1 MSSLATAI
9 DAYLRALDLERGRS
23 PHTIRAIGG
32 DLRRFADFAN
42 GQGASELDDLS
53 LELFRDWLWH
63 ESEQGHAAS
72 TLARR
77 SSSARGFTA
86 WLRTSGRGEDVARR
100 LRSPKIGRSLPR
112 MVSADNMD
120 AIFAELRARSATG
133 DPVALRDE
141 AIVELLYATG
151 IRVSELCGL
160 NLDSVD
166 FERRTVR
173 VIGKGDRERVVP
185 FGRPCAEALTE
196 WCARGRPEIAND
208 RSGEALFLGAR
219 GGRLNPR
226 TVYELS
232 RRELEHSPGSGPAG
246 AHTFR
251 HTAATHLLDGGADL
265 RSVQELLGHAN
276 LGTTQIYTHVSS
288 ERLRE
293 TYRRAHPRA

>member
-42 GQGASELDDLS
+42 GQGASDLADLS

-160 NLDSVD
+160 NLASVD

-185 FGRPCAEALTE
+185 FGRPCAEALAE
-196 WCARGRPEIAND
+196 WCARGR
-208 RSGEALFLGAR
+208 
-219 GGRLNPR
+219 
-226 TVYELS
+226 T
-232 RRELEHSPGSGPAG
+232 
-246 AHTFR
+246 
-251 HTAATHLLDGGADL
+251 
-265 RSVQELLGHAN
+265 
-276 LGTTQIYTHVSS
+276 
-288 ERLRE
+288 
-293 TYRRAHPRA
+293 